1 MRFQTFFKDSTNSN
15 KRWMDGHAMVNEN
28 GRPIFEEKKAAKQR
42 PANDDKEGGRVDET
56 TAPCVHISGWLH
68 RRGRRCNHL
77 DDEIWM
83 IVFSRHRWLNLRS
96 LPPAAIMLQIDRLYG
111 YRYWLAHPLDNPL
124 SRIHF
129 FTALLS
135 AKSTSFT
142 LVTMDPIPLLHFNFS
157 PLLFCRFLYR
167 FASTYVFLFPDYNSF
182 IGGKKEE
189 RLKNWSDDNVT
200 SSFYSNIRFSIELA
214 SIRLIN
220 V

>member
-1 MRFQTFFKDSTNSN
+1 MWWQSFLNPLAKADDFWKETSFLFDISNLQNSDTIEIKAKVACVSN
-15 KRWMDGHAMVNEN
+15 LFLKIPRIRINVGWIRAMVNEN

-142 LVTMDPIPLLHFNFS
+142 LVTMDPMDP
-157 PLLFCRFLYR
+157 
-167 FASTYVFLFPDYNSF
+167 FASL
-182 IGGKKEE
+182 
-189 RLKNWSDDNVT
+189 
-200 SSFYSNIRFSIELA
+200 
-214 SIRLIN
+214 
-220 V
+220 

>member
-1 MRFQTFFKDSTNSN
+1 MWWQSFLNPLAKADDFWKETSFLFDISNLQNSDTIEIKAKVACVSKLFLKIPRIRIN
-15 KRWMDGHAMVNEN
+15 VGWIRAMVNEN

-142 LVTMDPIPLLHFNFS
+142 LVTMDPMDP
-157 PLLFCRFLYR
+157 
-167 FASTYVFLFPDYNSF
+167 FASL
-182 IGGKKEE
+182 
-189 RLKNWSDDNVT
+189 
-200 SSFYSNIRFSIELA
+200 
-214 SIRLIN
+214 
-220 V
+220 

>member
-167 FASTYVFLFPDYNSF
+167 FASTYFYFRIITLSL
-182 IGGKKEE
+182 GERKKNAWKIDLMMMLHH
-189 RLKNWSDDNVT
+189 R
-200 SSFYSNIRFSIELA
+200 
-214 SIRLIN
+214 SIRIFVSVLN
-220 V
+220 LLLSD